1 MKLLCGPPALSSI
14 SSVPL
19 LHMSKPSRSCLS
31 NCVSVLYTLFTGLN
45 FPKDV
50 FFPRIYPEQVHVSIA
65 VLLDIFNLP
74 TSSHPHEDEE
84 QEEVSKLAGWRICV
98 PDSSWVRRQQ
108 LMSCVS
114 CRVLCSRHSTVSN
127 PDPTVPKWPPSLWM
141 KTAARDYDPHTA
153 LSISMSCLV
162 SGGWRDVVSPFAFTA
177 AVRLQIRGLVLLGY
191 KYWCSSE

>member
-1 MKLLCGPPALSSI
+1 MALLLCPVYPVSLSCTCPNHLGLVSLTV
-14 SSVPL
+14 SLSYT
-19 LHMSKPSRSCLS
+19 HCLQAWTF
-31 NCVSVLYTLFTGLN
+31 LKMF
-45 FPKDV
+45 

-191 KYWCSSE
+191 KYLCSSE